1 MRAYAKRLHHTDRQR
16 ELSRERTLQHI
27 YILTCIQVY
36 MYIASMPISHSS
48 AVNASADSDSESRQ
62 PATSY
67 VAPPSE
73 LLHISVNCVD
83 FNYIFSCFVFVLVL
97 VLKIINRAIFRQQ
110 KKRGEGEWEKESTSN
125 TADIK

>member
-1 MRAYAKRLHHTDRQR
+1 
-16 ELSRERTLQHI
+16 
-27 YILTCIQVY
+27 
-36 MYIASMPISHSS
+36 MYIASMPISRSS
-48 AVNASADSDSESRQ
+48 AVNASADSDNDSESRQ

-110 KKRGEGEWEKESTSN
+110 KKRGEGE
-125 TADIK
+125 